1 MSQPPVLTIAQ
12 LTDQLRDTLATDFGD
27 IWVGGEVS
35 SATKPQSG
43 HIYLTLKDKNAQL
56 QAVIWKGV
64 ASRLRFAIEEGL
76 EVICHGGIDIYPPR
90 GSYQLIIRHIEPR
103 GVGDLQLA
111 FKQLHEKLNKEGLF
125 NPEHKKPIP
134 EFPRSIAFVT
144 SSTGA
149 AIHDFVQIAVRRW
162 PSMPIMLIPAKV
174 QGEGSVKDTVNGI
187 KAAHKLSPRPD
198 VLVVG
203 RGGGSLEDLWSF
215 NEEKVVRAIFESE
228 IPIVSAVGHEVD
240 VTLSDLVADQRALT
254 PSEAAERIVPN
265 AAELL
270 NLLKLSQQRIGKLLH
285 DQVSIAK
292 ERLDRLVSSRVLSRP
307 LSHIQQH
314 ALTIDDMDQQL
325 QRSVKRVIQTTQDK
339 LNATAARL
347 HALSPLNVLKRGYS
361 VTQTEDG
368 KVIHGVDQ
376 VKSGEQIT
384 TRLTN
389 GTIKSIIESTETK
402 S

>member
-27 IWVGGEVS
+27 IWVGGEIS

-162 PSMPIMLIPAKV
+162 PSMPILLIPAKV
-174 QGEGSVKDTVNGI
+174 
-187 KAAHKLSPRPD
+187 
-198 VLVVG
+198 
-203 RGGGSLEDLWSF
+203 
-215 NEEKVVRAIFESE
+215 
-228 IPIVSAVGHEVD
+228 
-240 VTLSDLVADQRALT
+240 
-254 PSEAAERIVPN
+254 
-265 AAELL
+265 
-270 NLLKLSQQRIGKLLH
+270 
-285 DQVSIAK
+285 
-292 ERLDRLVSSRVLSRP
+292 
-307 LSHIQQH
+307 
-314 ALTIDDMDQQL
+314 
-325 QRSVKRVIQTTQDK
+325 
-339 LNATAARL
+339 
-347 HALSPLNVLKRGYS
+347 
-361 VTQTEDG
+361 
-368 KVIHGVDQ
+368 
-376 VKSGEQIT
+376 
-384 TRLTN
+384 
-389 GTIKSIIESTETK
+389 
-402 S
+402 